1 MLQLGRYGFILLKK
15 NLMSSRSSRYL
26 VENKI
31 GLRVK
36 CFFLDDGEYYNK
48 KFDDYCSTHGIKKE
62 KIV

>member
-1 MLQLGRYGFILLKK
+1 MDFTLKEK
-15 NLMSSRSSRYL
+15 SDVFKIFKVQKAL

-36 CFFLDDGEYYNK
+36 CFFLDDDGEYYNK